1 MPLRTWGWDLSNRV
15 EKALSIKEN
24 TDIHDY
30 IKIRNFMYQ
39 KTTLKESKKTAY
51 NIKIHKGTYKTIHRT
66 PTDQ

>member
-1 MPLRTWGWDLSNRV
+1 
-15 EKALSIKEN
+15 
-24 TDIHDY
+24 
-30 IKIRNFMYQ
+30 MYQ